1 MSREDI
7 ESHQDLARGTTKA
20 RPKTSW
26 VSKRR
31 MLLNKQKFYDIANK
45 LDVRSSSS
53 VARGMAH
60 GARGT
65 GRWCNKGNKKMRKT
79 TEKRKHN
86 YNKWQRAKPPK
97 PFVLLS
103 VLTNNVGH
111 NMYTQPAPYPVVL
124 APLHVL
130 PLTRT
135 NIWQLPQTQK
145 AGRTKKKWRQRS
157 TTFGW
162 FHKRSNRAAKKKKN
176 NRKQNAHSCNNKSQ
190 AARPAHG
197 DGQKTTKKKWILK
210 KC

>member
-86 YNKWQRAKPPK
+86 YNKWQRAKPPQ
-97 PFVLLS
+97 PFVHLPLLS

-124 APLHVL
+124 ALLLVL

-145 AGRTKKKWRQRS
+145 AGRTKKNGGSVQRLLADFIKGQ
-157 TTFGW
+157 TE
-162 FHKRSNRAAKKKKN
+162 RRRKKKTTE
-176 NRKQNAHSCNNKSQ
+176 NKMPI
-190 AARPAHG
+190 AA
-197 DGQKTTKKKWILK
+197 TTKVK
-210 KC
+210 